1 MNSKSCKNG
10 YNINIASCRCDW
22 RLSEDDSELQRLQA
36 KRLAEMQKN
45 ISSRDD
51 SVEIPEQSKEQTV
64 NPRDVLIKQLGFRG
78 LEVLTNAESQFPNE
92 TKMII
97 DKLYELIK
105 NGEITENLDGGKL
118 LGLFRSIGLNVRMDT
133 KINIQQDGKF
143 VSLTDKLSNKS
154 KDDVEWVLL

>member
-1 MNSKSCKNG
+1 MS
-10 YNINIASCRCDW
+10 D
-22 RLSEDDSELQRLQA
+22 DDSELQRLQA

-45 ISSRDD
+45 ISSRETVDEKPK
-51 SVEIPEQSKEQTV
+51 STEEKTV
-64 NPRDVLIKQLGFRG
+64 NPRESLIKQLGFRG

-105 NGEITENLDGGKL
+105 TGEIVEVLDGGKL
-118 LGLFRSIGLNVRMDT
+118 LGLFRSIGLSVRMDT

-143 VSLTDKLSNKS
+143 VSLNDKLSNKPDN
-154 KDDVEWVLL
+154 DDAE

>member
-1 MNSKSCKNG
+1 MS
-10 YNINIASCRCDW
+10 D
-22 RLSEDDSELQRLQA
+22 DDSELQRLQA

-45 ISSRDD
+45 ISSRETVDEKPK
-51 SVEIPEQSKEQTV
+51 STEEKTV
-64 NPRDVLIKQLGFRG
+64 NPRESLIKQLGFRG

-105 NGEITENLDGGKL
+105 TGEITEVLDGGKL
-118 LGLFRSIGLNVRMDT
+118 LGLFRSIGLSVRMDT

-143 VSLTDKLSNKS
+143 VSLTDKLSNKPDN
-154 KDDVEWVLL
+154 DDAE

>member
-1 MNSKSCKNG
+1 MS
-10 YNINIASCRCDW
+10 D
-22 RLSEDDSELQRLQA
+22 EDSELKRLQA

-45 ISSRDD
+45 ISSRD
-51 SVEIPEQSKEQTV
+51 ETIEPPESSEEKTV
-64 NPRDVLIKQLGFRG
+64 NPRDVLVKQLGFRG

-118 LGLFRSIGLNVRMDT
+118 LGLFRSIGLSVRMDT

-154 KDDVEWVLL
+154 NDDVE

>member
-1 MNSKSCKNG
+1 M
-10 YNINIASCRCDW
+10 
-22 RLSEDDSELQRLQA
+22 SEDDSELQRLQA

-45 ISSRDD
+45 ISSRET
-51 SVEIPEQSKEQTV
+51 VEENPESTKEKTV

-105 NGEITENLDGGKL
+105 TGEITEIIDGGKL
-118 LGLFRSIGLNVRMDT
+118 LGLFRSIGLSVRMDT

-154 KDDVEWVLL
+154 NDDVE

>member
-1 MNSKSCKNG
+1 M
-10 YNINIASCRCDW
+10 
-22 RLSEDDSELQRLQA
+22 SEDDSELQRLQA

-51 SVEIPEQSKEQTV
+51 SVETPEPSKEQTV

-118 LGLFRSIGLNVRMDT
+118 LGLFRSIGLSVRMDT

-154 KDDVEWVLL
+154 KDDVE

>member
-1 MNSKSCKNG
+1 MS
-10 YNINIASCRCDW
+10 D
-22 RLSEDDSELQRLQA
+22 DDSELQRLQA

-45 ISSRDD
+45 ISSRET
-51 SVEIPEQSKEQTV
+51 VEEKPKSTEEKTV
-64 NPRDVLIKQLGFRG
+64 NPRDALIKQLGFRG

-105 NGEITENLDGGKL
+105 TGEITEVLDGGKL
-118 LGLFRSIGLNVRMDT
+118 LGLFRSIGLSVRMDT

-154 KDDVEWVLL
+154 DNDDAE

>member
-1 MNSKSCKNG
+1 
-10 YNINIASCRCDW
+10 
-22 RLSEDDSELQRLQA
+22 LSDDDSELQRLQA

-45 ISSRDD
+45 ISSRET
-51 SVEIPEQSKEQTV
+51 VEEKPKSTEEKIV
-64 NPRDVLIKQLGFRG
+64 NPREVVIKQLGFRG

-105 NGEITENLDGGKL
+105 TGEITEVLDGGKL
-118 LGLFRSIGLNVRMDT
+118 LELFRSIGLSVRMNT

-143 VSLTDKLSNKS
+143 VSLTDKLSTKS
-154 KDDVEWVLL
+154 DNDDAE

>member
-1 MNSKSCKNG
+1 M
-10 YNINIASCRCDW
+10 
-22 RLSEDDSELQRLQA
+22 SEDDSELQRLQA

-45 ISSRDD
+45 ISSRET
-51 SVEIPEQSKEQTV
+51 VEETVEDNTKTTKEKIV

-92 TKMII
+92 TKTVI
-97 DKLYELIK
+97 DKLHELITT
-105 NGEITENLDGGKL
+105 GEITDILDGGKL

-143 VSLTDKLSNKS
+143 VSLTDKLSNTS
-154 KDDVEWVLL
+154 NDDDDA

>member
-1 MNSKSCKNG
+1 MS
-10 YNINIASCRCDW
+10 D
-22 RLSEDDSELQRLQA
+22 DDSELQRLQA

-45 ISSRDD
+45 ISSRETVDEKPK
-51 SVEIPEQSKEQTV
+51 STEEKTV
-64 NPRDVLIKQLGFRG
+64 NPREALIKQLGFRG
-78 LEVLTNAESQFPNE
+78 LEVLTNAESQSPNE

-105 NGEITENLDGGKL
+105 TGEITEVLDGGKL
-118 LGLFRSIGLNVRMDT
+118 LGLFRSIGLNVKMDT

-154 KDDVEWVLL
+154 NNDDVE

>member
-1 MNSKSCKNG
+1 MS
-10 YNINIASCRCDW
+10 D
-22 RLSEDDSELQRLQA
+22 DDSELQRLQS

-45 ISSRDD
+45 ISFRDTMD
-51 SVEIPEQSKEQTV
+51 KNPKSPEEKII

-105 NGEITENLDGGKL
+105 TGEITEILDGGKL
-118 LGLFRSIGLNVRMDT
+118 LALFRSIGLSVRMDT

-143 VSLTDKLSNKS
+143 VSLTDKLTNKS
-154 KDDVEWVLL
+154 DDDVE

>member
-1 MNSKSCKNG
+1 MS
-10 YNINIASCRCDW
+10 D
-22 RLSEDDSELQRLQA
+22 DDSELQRLQA

-45 ISSRDD
+45 ISSRET
-51 SVEIPEQSKEQTV
+51 VEEKPKSTEEKIV
-64 NPRDVLIKQLGFRG
+64 NPREALIKQLGFRG

-105 NGEITENLDGGKL
+105 TGEITEVLDGGKL
-118 LGLFRSIGLNVRMDT
+118 LGLFRSIGLSVRMDT

-143 VSLTDKLSNKS
+143 VSLTDKLSNNS
-154 KDDVEWVLL
+154 DNDDAE